1 MPHVGL
7 SLFAFFLS
15 LFNPFIAEIPNAF
28 LVNDARALRAFFAPQ
43 SYIQISLPAPFYF
56 SDQVSA
62 EQAYLLFGR
71 IFAAAKTS
79 GFYPEGDI
87 LPTVSRGS
95 FIYKAR
101 WEFLTTSRAPGAFRI
116 LFYVRGRPAYGSGKG
131 VWRITEIRADR
142 VGTESP

>member
-7 SLFAFFLS
+7 SLFAFLLS
-15 LFNPFIAEIPNAF
+15 LFNSFTKEIPGAF
-28 LVNDARALRAFFAPQ
+28 LGNDARALRAYFAPG
-43 SYIQISLPAPFYF
+43 SYIQISLPAPFNF

-71 IFAAAKTS
+71 IFASAKTS

-101 WEFLTTSRAPGAFRI
+101 WEFLTTGRSPGAFRI
-116 LFYVRGRPAYGSGKG
+116 LFYVRGRPASRPGRGL
-131 VWRITEIRADR
+131 WRITEIRADR
-142 VGTESP
+142 VGTGDP